1 MRKIMAA
8 LLLEVAFALNAV
20 APVSAESAT
29 ANDTARFLAGLPPA
43 PNSPLSILTQ
53 DSLWQDHARHFNS
66 IFARVDSNT
75 LSRIR
80 AFSKEHLPDKRETL
94 LYFFSGPDFLF
105 ATSFFPTASTYVLAG
120 LEPVGSVPQLT
131 SLSVPAVEGSLRSL
145 ENSLGS
151 LLSFSFF
158 ITKNMKTQL
167 SDGPVYGTLPVL
179 YVFLARTGK
188 TIHDVASVGL
198 DEKGNIQVLDE
209 PAGAAATNQKANRS
223 AARAIRIVFSHENGP
238 RQTLY
243 YFSTNLADS
252 SVAHSGF
259 LAFCERLGPADS
271 FIKSASYLL
280 HGSGFGRARVFLL
293 NHSAMILQDDSGIPL
308 AFFDSKNW
316 RLQTFGRYVGP
327 IAEFAHRG
335 QPELAQL
342 FYKTNAVPLDFG
354 IGYRWRRN
362 ESNLLL
368 AVKAAP
374 N

>member
-1 MRKIMAA
+1 MRQVVAV
-8 LLLEVAFALNAV
+8 LLMEIAFALNAA

-43 PNSPLSILTQ
+43 ANSPLAILTQ
-53 DSLWQDHARHFNS
+53 DPLWQDHARHFNS
-66 IFARVDSNT
+66 IFAREDSNT
-75 LSRIR
+75 LSRVR
-80 AFSKEHLPDKRETL
+80 AFSKEHLPDKHDTL

-105 ATSFFPTASTYVLAG
+105 AASFFPTASTYVLAG
-120 LEPVGSVPQLT
+120 LEPVGSIPQLT
-131 SLSVPAVEGSLRSL
+131 SLSVPTVEGSLRSI

-167 SDGPVYGTLPVL
+167 SNGPVYGTLPIL
-179 YVFLARTGK
+179 YVFLARTAK

-198 DEKGNIQVLDE
+198 DEKGNIQILDE
-209 PAGAAATNQKANRS
+209 PAGAAATNQKAIRS
-223 AARAIRIVFSHENGP
+223 AARGIRIVFSHENGP
-238 RQTLY
+238 KQTLY

-293 NHSAMILQDDSGIPL
+293 NHSAMILQDDSGIPF
-308 AFFDSKNW
+308 AYFTPQNW
-316 RLQTFGRYVGP
+316 RLQMFGRYVGP
-327 IAEFAHRG
+327 VSQFAHHD
-335 QPELAQL
+335 QPQLAQL
-342 FYKTNAVPLDFG
+342 FYKTNAMPLDFG

>member
-1 MRKIMAA
+1 M
-8 LLLEVAFALNAV
+8 
-20 APVSAESAT
+20 S
-29 ANDTARFLAGLPPA
+29 
-43 PNSPLSILTQ
+43 
-53 DSLWQDHARHFNS
+53 
-66 IFARVDSNT
+66 
-75 LSRIR
+75 
-80 AFSKEHLPDKRETL
+80 DKHDTL

-120 LEPVGSVPQLT
+120 LEPVGSIPQLT
-131 SLSVPAVEGSLRSL
+131 SLSAPAIEGTLQKL

-158 ITKNMKTQL
+158 ITKNMKSQL

-188 TIHDVASVGL
+188 IIHDVAYVGL
-198 DEKGNIQVLDE
+198 DERGNIQALDE
-209 PAGAAATNQKANRS
+209 AADTGATNQKAIRS
-223 AARAIRIVFSHENGP
+223 AVRGIRIVFSHDDGP

-280 HGSGFGRARVFLL
+280 HGSGFSKARTFLL
-293 NHSAMILQDDSGIPL
+293 NHSAMILQDDSGIPF
-308 AFFDSKNW
+308 AYFNPQNW
-316 RLQTFGRYVGP
+316 RLQPFGRYVGP
-327 IAEFAHRG
+327 ISQFAHHN
-335 QPELAQL
+335 QPQLSQL
-342 FYKTNAVPLDFG
+342 FYGTSAVPLHFG

-368 AVKAAP
+368 AVKAAS

>member
-1 MRKIMAA
+1 MAA
-8 LLLEVAFALNAV
+8 FLLEVAFMLYAV
-20 APVSAESAT
+20 GPVRAESAT

-43 PNSPLSILTQ
+43 ANSPLAILTQ
-53 DSLWQDHARHFNS
+53 DSLWQDHARRFNS
-66 IFARVDSNT
+66 IFAREDSNT

-80 AFSKEHLPDKRETL
+80 AFSKEHLPDKHDTL

-105 ATSFFPTASTYVLAG
+105 ATSFFPTVSTYVLAG
-120 LEPVGSVPQLT
+120 LEPVGSIPQLT
-131 SLSVPAVEGSLRSL
+131 SLSVLAVEGALRSL
-145 ENSLGS
+145 ENLLGS

-158 ITKNMKTQL
+158 ITKNMKSQL

-188 TIHDVASVGL
+188 TIHDVAYVSL
-198 DEKGNIQVLDE
+198 DEKGNIQILDKAAD
-209 PAGAAATNQKANRS
+209 AGTANQKAIRS
-223 AARAIRIVFSHENGP
+223 AARGIRIVFSHENGP

-259 LAFCERLGPADS
+259 LTFCERLGPADS

-280 HGSGFGRARVFLL
+280 HGSGFSSARDFLL
-293 NHSAMILQDDSGIPL
+293 NHSAMILQDDSGIPF
-308 AFFDSKNW
+308 AYFDPRNW
-316 RLQTFGRYVGP
+316 RLHAFGRYVGP
-327 IAEFAHRG
+327 ILQFGHHG

>member
-1 MRKIMAA
+1 MRKIAAA
-8 LLLEVAFALNAV
+8 LLIEIAFALNAA

-29 ANDTARFLAGLPPA
+29 ANDTARFLAGLPPVA
-43 PNSPLSILTQ
+43 NSPLAILTQ
-53 DSLWQDHARHFNS
+53 DPLWQDHARRFNS
-66 IFARVDSNT
+66 LFSREDSNT
-75 LSRIR
+75 LSRVR
-80 AFSKEHLPDKRETL
+80 AFSKEHLPDKHDTL

-120 LEPVGSVPQLT
+120 LEPVGSIPQLT
-131 SLSVPAVEGSLRSL
+131 SMSMPTIEGSLRNL

-158 ITKNMKTQL
+158 ITKNMKAQL

-188 TIHDVASVGL
+188 TLHDVAFVGL
-198 DEKGNIQVLDE
+198 DEKGNVQVLDE
-209 PAGAAATNQKANRS
+209 PPDAGVSNQKAIRS
-223 AARAIRIVFSHENGP
+223 AARGIRIVFSRESGP

-280 HGSGFGRARVFLL
+280 HGSGFSRARAFLL
-293 NHSAMILQDDSGIPL
+293 NHSEIILQDDSGIPF
-308 AFFDSKNW
+308 AYFDPQNW
-316 RLQTFGRYVGP
+316 RLQAFGRYVGP
-327 IAEFAHRG
+327 ISQFAHHG

-368 AVKAAP
+368 AVKGAT

>member
-1 MRKIMAA
+1 MRRPRS
-8 LLLEVAFALNAV
+8 ALNWQQLMT
-20 APVSAESAT
+20 PLDS
-29 ANDTARFLAGLPPA
+29 LAGLPPVA
-43 PNSPLSILTQ
+43 NSPLAILTQ
-53 DSLWQDHARHFNS
+53 DPLWQDHARRFNS
-66 IFARVDSNT
+66 LFSREDSNT
-75 LSRIR
+75 LSRVR
-80 AFSKEHLPDKRETL
+80 AFSKEHLPDKHDTL

-120 LEPVGSVPQLT
+120 LEPVGSIPQLT
-131 SLSVPAVEGSLRSL
+131 SMSMPTIEGSLRNL

-158 ITKNMKTQL
+158 ITKNMKAQL
-167 SDGPVYGTLPVL
+167 SDGPVHGTLPVL

-188 TIHDVASVGL
+188 TLHDVAFVGL
-198 DEKGNIQVLDE
+198 DEKGNVQVLDE
-209 PAGAAATNQKANRS
+209 PPDAGVSNQKAIRS
-223 AARAIRIVFSHENGP
+223 AARGIRIVFSRESGP

-280 HGSGFGRARVFLL
+280 HGSGFSRARAFLL
-293 NHSAMILQDDSGIPL
+293 NHSEIILQDDSGIPF
-308 AFFDSKNW
+308 AYFDPQNW
-316 RLQTFGRYVGP
+316 RLQAFGRYVGP
-327 IAEFAHRG
+327 ISQFAHHG

-368 AVKAAP
+368 AVKGAT